1 MSRRKRI
8 WIWLTISF
16 LIGLASCLAPRV
28 YPYDPVLT
36 VSMWLSGLW
45 VLVFISCMLFE
56 RKRGLWLLTSAP
68 TAVFLPVMLFF
79 LDRACRV
86 NFNACL

>member
-28 YPYDPVLT
+28 YPYDPGIDGQHVAEWPLGFG
-36 VSMWLSGLW
+36 VH
-45 VLVFISCMLFE
+45 LVHAF
-56 RKRGLWLLTSAP
+56 
-68 TAVFLPVMLFF
+68 
-79 LDRACRV
+79 
-86 NFNACL
+86 